1 MAVSRI
7 VVRFVLLLTAV
18 AVLLAV
24 VRGGTRFFYCPMTH
38 LAFDESPCASRAD
51 ADDADAADIGEPSA
65 PALRIAD
72 CCQERWRAAA
82 PTASV
87 PNVETP
93 TVAAAGLVAVLPPPA
108 IDASSSRANVPFTLP
123 RDVRAGPPPKAAG
136 ERRARL
142 MVFHI

>member
-1 MAVSRI
+1 MSVSRCA
-7 VVRFVLLLTAV
+7 VRFVLLLTAL

-38 LAFDESPCASRAD
+38 LAFDESPCASH
-51 ADDADAADIGEPSA
+51 ADAADATEVADPEA
-65 PALRIAD
+65 PTVRISD

-87 PNVETP
+87 PNVGAP

-108 IDASSSRANVPFTLP
+108 IDASSSRTNVPFTLP
-123 RDVRAGPPPKAAG
+123 LDVRAGPPPQAAG